1 MAPMHILFRSLCCR
15 RRGCRCLQCKQG
27 RGKTRK
33 KERRTSPVR
42 RVGVLLS
49 QISLHTPLFTLPGAA
64 AFFPPHTHSHSHA
77 LSPSFLSLPLSS
89 FTSPVCSTAEGVVR
103 PQSRSSLEPACLRLE
118 QPAASSSSP
127 EAESP
132 FVVEQER
139 SFPAADKSSKD
150 SHMRTSDLSLLRL
163 LPFLLSLSLTLSV
176 CVSMCVCLCFSLSS
190 VAYLASKALLTDR
203 ENVLQENYSVRA

>member
-1 MAPMHILFRSLCCR
+1 MPSMQARK
-15 RRGCRCLQCKQG
+15 GKNKKE
-27 RGKTRK
+27 GKTHFSSQTS
-33 KERRTSPVR
+33 RRPSFTNFPP
-42 RVGVLLS
+42 
-49 QISLHTPLFTLPGAA
+49 HPPFTLPGAA

-89 FTSPVCSTAEGVVR
+89 FTSPVCSTTEGVVR

-163 LPFLLSLSLTLSV
+163 LPFLLSLSLSLTLNV
-176 CVSMCVCLCFSLSS
+176 CVSMCVCVCVCVCFSLSS

-203 ENVLQENYSVRA
+203 ENVLQENYSVRALEEER